1 MRLRKRR
8 HALLKNAPEYS
19 FSNTTWNSS
28 MKMCVRLPRAV
39 VRHAVE
45 HRVGDDE
52 QPHGLELAAQ
62 VHDVVDEEPVAG
74 LTLVGCANAS
84 SVPR

>member
-28 MKMCVRLPRAV
+28 MKMCVRLPARQLSV
-39 VRHAVE
+39 TR
-45 HRVGDDE
+45 
-52 QPHGLELAAQ
+52 LSI
-62 VHDVVDEEPVAG
+62 
-74 LTLVGCANAS
+74 AS
-84 SVPR
+84 VMTSSPMVLSWRPRSMMS